1 MVASTV
7 TPPPNQNDIT
17 FFYIGLGLALGS
29 TLFIGSSFIIKKKA
43 LLRINKVGGVRAS
56 AGGFGYLRDWMWWAG
71 LLTMGIG
78 EASNFIAY
86 AFAPAALVTPLG
98 ALSVLVS
105 AVLASRFLNEKLNLL
120 GKLGCCL
127 CILGST
133 VIVIHAPHEE
143 EVESLS
149 MLIEKLQEPGF
160 LVYEILIIILAV
172 VLACYVGPNYGHRYV
187 VVYVLLCSSVGSVT
201 VLGCK
206 GLGLAVKEAIA
217 AEGDNAL
224 AGGMT
229 LTLLVIV
236 VACIVVQMNY
246 LNRALD
252 LFNTGIVTP
261 VYYVLFTTFVVIA
274 SALLFREWENMS
286 AVDFLGSG
294 CGFLIVIVSI
304 VLLNTFK
311 DVEVSVADVK
321 GSESSNGESS
331 SVGGDEGAKWIR
343 DIQRRISGIP
353 YLICPSLGVDETPV
367 FGMYQTNSETDL
379 GILSERVCI

>member
-1 MVASTV
+1 MASSTAST
-7 TPPPNQNDIT
+7 TPDDT
-17 FFYIGLGLALGS
+17 TYFYVGLGLAVGS
-29 TLFIGSSFIIKKKA
+29 TFFIGSSFIIKKKA
-43 LLRINKVGGVRAS
+43 LMHINRAGGVRAG

-78 EASNFIAY
+78 EASNFAAY

-105 AVLASRFLNEKLNLL
+105 AVLASHFLNEKLNLL
-120 GKLGCCL
+120 GKLGCFL

-143 EVESLS
+143 EVESLD
-149 MLIEKLQEPGF
+149 MLLEKLQEPSF
-160 LVYEILIIILAV
+160 LVYQVLIIILAF
-172 VLACYVGPNYGHRYV
+172 VLACYVGPAYGHRYV

-206 GLGLAVKEAIA
+206 GLGLALKEAIVGGGNAQA
-217 AEGDNAL
+217 ASWV
-224 AGGMT
+224 T
-229 LTLLVIV
+229 FTLLLVV
-236 VACIVVQMNY
+236 VACIMVQMNY

-261 VYYVLFTTFVVIA
+261 VYYVLFTTFVVVA

-311 DVEVSVADVK
+311 DVDVSVADVRGFNCK
-321 GSESSNGESS
+321 LNQIPHICSLKSLLCSRLMRPKRELIGSGCRSFYSVHVKEEDPISRQGVSKKSSYGSDFNNT
-331 SVGGDEGAKWIR
+331 I
-343 DIQRRISGIP
+343 
-353 YLICPSLGVDETPV
+353 
-367 FGMYQTNSETDL
+367 
-379 GILSERVCI
+379 